1 MRFSKVKEKHI
12 YNVMFDPVRQC
23 EFNLTHPAVVL
34 KKNNDSKTCVVMP
47 LTTEPNG
54 VGENKI
60 DIGCISTL
68 PSSLRGNNTYA
79 VFNQVRTVNV
89 NRFIAFKEVIDGQ
102 NTPIDCSMDD
112 FTFGIL
118 LQKALSDLTFAYTI
132 DEKMDLYQKLYNE
145 EKLNKCI
152 SIAYNI
158 KRLDAEF
165 EAMNSQRIL
174 LNNELGQLLD
184 NFDYELSQ
192 TELENG
198 IQQVFENARKS
209 VDS

>member
-1 MRFSKVKEKHI
+1 M
-12 YNVMFDPVRQC
+12 
-23 EFNLTHPAVVL
+23 
-34 KKNNDSKTCVVMP
+34 
-47 LTTEPNG
+47 
-54 VGENKI
+54 
-60 DIGCISTL
+60 
-68 PSSLRGNNTYA
+68 
-79 VFNQVRTVNV
+79 FNQVRTVNV

-198 IQQVFENARKS
+198 IQQVFENAKKS